1 MCNDVLRFCRY
12 CPVCSFSCFFFS
24 LSMGCVGPFEKVV
37 GEKTGLL
44 VRFGPE
50 TPDFTQHNRDFP
62 FAPVCTGISLLAVL
76 GVLEGLFP
84 ITGLA
89 HFPSLRPP
97 LAPDRALSTSFEKT
111 CKSRLRG
118 CFLQDWPCAGNFSG
132 GRYPRV
138 SYRDAAC
145 TGTGLVHTFAN
156 KRPPSCLRGSLT

>member
-1 MCNDVLRFCRY
+1 MQRCTEILPLLSGLFFF
-12 CPVCSFSCFFFS
+12 PFSFS
-24 LSMGCVGPFEKVV
+24 LGMGCVGPFEKVV
-37 GEKTGLL
+37 GEKTGLWSGW
-44 VRFGPE
+44 VKRP
-50 TPDFTQHNRDFP
+50 PIYNRDFP